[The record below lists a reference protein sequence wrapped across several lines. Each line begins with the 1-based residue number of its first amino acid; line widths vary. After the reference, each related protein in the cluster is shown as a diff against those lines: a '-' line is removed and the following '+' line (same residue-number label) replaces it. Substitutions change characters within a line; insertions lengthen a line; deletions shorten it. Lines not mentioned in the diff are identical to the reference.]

1 MNFINKNKKAIL
13 SIASLAAIVFA
24 GEIAI
29 ASVPKNIELNVD
41 EEIKSV
47 ETTAKTVEELVL
59 EQGYTLSEVQT
70 EDELDM
76 QINNNATIVIDTK
89 KEVSFR
95 NQGNTLNV
103 TTFSNSVQEFLDE
116 NGIVPDEDD
125 LVTPRVETKLIDGES
140 VSYDNVVVENYS
152 EVEEIPYEEV
162 REFSFDLNYGD
173 TTISQEG
180 VLGSQT
186 VNKTKTTVNDR
197 VVSDTRDEVV
207 VDKEAVNEV
216 TLIGTKEVEE
226 IVIEHKTETR
236 ENDSKYKDQ
245 KQVIESGSNGT
256 ALVTYENKGDG
267 NRVEISRETTKEPVT
282 RIVEVGTKS
291 RPKAST
297 GSSRLYSLRDFR
309 FHGVINWSGYK
320 FTYYSQ
326 SVLPG
331 GGLRIPGRHVNSNGF
346 VADSNGYIVLASN
359 RSIPKGTVINTP
371 FGSKG
376 KVYDRCASCSLNW
389 YDVYV
394 K

>member
-47 ETTAKTVEELVL
+47 ETTAKTVEELL
-59 EQGYTLSEVQT
+59 IEQGYTLSEVQT
-70 EDELDM
+70 EDELEM
-76 QINNNATIVIDTK
+76 QIKNNATIVIDTQ
-89 KEVSFR
+89 KEISFR

-103 TTFSNSVQEFLDE
+103 TTFANSVEDFLSE

-125 LVTPRVETKLIDGES
+125 LVTPRVETKLINGES
-140 VSYDNVVVENYS
+140 ISYDNVVVEHYS
-152 EVEEIPYEEV
+152 VVEEIPYEEV
-162 REFSFDLNYGD
+162 SEFSFDLNYGD
-173 TTISQEG
+173 SQISQEG

-197 VVSDTRDEVV
+197 VVSDTRDEVI
-207 VDKEAVNEV
+207 VDKEAVNEI

-226 IVIEHKTETR
+226 VVIEHKTENR
-236 ENDSKYKDQ
+236 KNNSMYKDQ
-245 KQVIESGSNGT
+245 KKVIESGSNGV
-256 ALVTYENKGDG
+256 AVVTYENRGDG
-267 NRVEISRETTKEPVT
+267 NRVEITRETTKEPVT

-291 RPKAST
+291 RP
-297 GSSRLYSLRDFR
+297 SSSSARLYSLRDFKFR
-309 FHGVINWSGYK
+309 GIINWSGYK

-346 VADSNGYIVLASN
+346 VADSNGYIVLASSY
-359 RSIPKGTVINTP
+359 SIPKGTVINTP
-371 FGSKG
+371 FGAKG
-376 KVYDRCASCSLNW
+376 KVYDRCASCSPNW

>member
-47 ETTAKTVEELVL
+47 ETTAKTVEELL
-59 EQGYTLSEVQT
+59 IEQGYTLSEVQT
-70 EDELDM
+70 EDELEM
-76 QINNNATIVIDTK
+76 QIKNNATIVIDTQ
-89 KEVSFR
+89 KEISFR

-103 TTFSNSVQEFLDE
+103 TTFSNSVEDFLSE

-125 LVTPRVETKLIDGES
+125 LVTPRVETKLINGES
-140 VSYDNVVVENYS
+140 ISYDNVVVEHYS
-152 EVEEIPYEEV
+152 VVEEIPYEEV
-162 REFSFDLNYGD
+162 SEFSFDLNYGD
-173 TTISQEG
+173 SQISQKG

-197 VVSDTRDEVV
+197 VVSDTRDEVI
-207 VDKEAVNEV
+207 VDKEAVNEI

-226 IVIEHKTETR
+226 VVIEHKTENR
-236 ENDSKYKDQ
+236 KNNSMYKDQ
-245 KQVIESGSNGT
+245 KKVIESGSNGV
-256 ALVTYENKGDG
+256 AVVTYENRGDG
-267 NRVEISRETTKEPVT
+267 NRVEITRETTKEPVT

-291 RPKAST
+291 RP
-297 GSSRLYSLRDFR
+297 SSSSARLYSLRDFKFR
-309 FHGVINWSGYK
+309 GIINWSGYK

-346 VADSNGYIVLASN
+346 VADSNGYIVLASSY
-359 RSIPKGTVINTP
+359 SIPKGTVINTP
-371 FGSKG
+371 FGAKG
-376 KVYDRCASCSLNW
+376 KVYDRCASCSPNW

>member
-47 ETTAKTVEELVL
+47 ETTAKTVEELL
-59 EQGYTLSEVQT
+59 IEQGYTLSEVQT
-70 EDELDM
+70 EDELEM
-76 QINNNATIVIDTK
+76 QIKNNATIVIDTQ
-89 KEVSFR
+89 KEISFR

-103 TTFSNSVQEFLDE
+103 TTFSNSVEDFLSE

-125 LVTPRVETKLIDGES
+125 LVTPRVETKLINGES
-140 VSYDNVVVENYS
+140 ISYDNVVVEHYS
-152 EVEEIPYEEV
+152 VVEEIPYEEV
-162 REFSFDLNYGD
+162 SEFSFDLNYGD
-173 TTISQEG
+173 SQISQKG

-197 VVSDTRDEVV
+197 VVSDTRDEVI
-207 VDKEAVNEV
+207 VDKEAVNEI

-226 IVIEHKTETR
+226 VVIEHKTENR
-236 ENDSKYKDQ
+236 KNNSMYKDQ
-245 KQVIESGSNGT
+245 KKVIESGSNGL
-256 ALVTYENKGDG
+256 AVITYENRGDG
-267 NRVEISRETTKEPVT
+267 NRVEITRETTKEPVT

-291 RPKAST
+291 RP
-297 GSSRLYSLRDFR
+297 SSSSARLYSLRDFKFR
-309 FHGVINWSGYK
+309 GIINWSGYK

-346 VADSNGYIVLASN
+346 VADSNGYIVLASSY
-359 RSIPKGTVINTP
+359 SIPKGTVINTP
-371 FGSKG
+371 FGAKG
-376 KVYDRCASCSLNW
+376 KVYDRCASCSPNW

>member
-47 ETTAKTVEELVL
+47 ETTAKTVEELL
-59 EQGYTLSEVQT
+59 IEQGYTLSEVQT
-70 EDELDM
+70 EDELEM
-76 QINNNATIVIDTK
+76 QIKNNATIVIDTQ
-89 KEVSFR
+89 KEISFR

-103 TTFSNSVQEFLDE
+103 TTFANSVEDFLSE

-125 LVTPRVETKLIDGES
+125 LVTPRVETKLINGES
-140 VSYDNVVVENYS
+140 ISYDNVVVEHYS
-152 EVEEIPYEEV
+152 VVEEIPYEEV
-162 REFSFDLNYGD
+162 SEFSFDLNYGD
-173 TTISQEG
+173 SQISQEG

-197 VVSDTRDEVV
+197 VVSDTRDEVI
-207 VDKEAVNEV
+207 VDKEAVNEI

-226 IVIEHKTETR
+226 VVIEHKTENR
-236 ENDSKYKDQ
+236 KNNSMYKDQ
-245 KQVIESGSNGT
+245 KKVIESGSNGV
-256 ALVTYENKGDG
+256 AVVTYENRGDG
-267 NRVEISRETTKEPVT
+267 NRVAITRVTTKEPVT

-291 RPKAST
+291 RP
-297 GSSRLYSLRDFR
+297 SSSSARLYSLRDFKFR
-309 FHGVINWSGYK
+309 GIINWSGYK

-346 VADSNGYIVLASN
+346 VADSNGYIVLASSY
-359 RSIPKGTVINTP
+359 SIPKGTVINTP
-371 FGSKG
+371 FGAKG
-376 KVYDRCASCSLNW
+376 KVYDRCASCSPNW

>member
-125 LVTPRVETKLIDGES
+125 LVTPRVETKLINGES